1 MSLADFN
8 DLVDRA
14 GAELEQLDLKPYLVL
29 YVLFE
34 AVVSWSAT
42 LTQGRYI
49 CCGRKPLPKT

>member
-8 DLVDRA
+8 ELVDKA
-14 GAELEQLDLKPYLVL
+14 GEELEQLHLKPYLVL
-29 YVLFE
+29 YVFE

-49 CCGRKPLPKT
+49 CCGRKP